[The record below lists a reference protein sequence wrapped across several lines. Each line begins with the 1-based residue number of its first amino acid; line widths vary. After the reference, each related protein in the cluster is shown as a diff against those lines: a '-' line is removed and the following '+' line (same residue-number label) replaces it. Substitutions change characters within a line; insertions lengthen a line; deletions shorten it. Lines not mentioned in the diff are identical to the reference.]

1 MSRAKARLPGRAG
14 APGRKAGRAAPGFA
28 LKLTLAMVLVL
39 TLALSLGGAAL
50 LAGNFSDSL
59 NEAGQQAEAQHLL
72 QCYALES
79 NLLDVAARGETVTDS
94 HLTRYGSTAADYTG
108 GLLTALFHARDDAP
122 EEDAPAMQAVYT
134 SFPWEETP
142 SGREDAYR
150 MRRADG
156 RTYMLFESSVRVS
169 DGPAVTLLTGHDV
182 TSVLAARDRALV
194 RFWEM
199 ELIVLACAGA
209 VIAFLSRWLTR
220 PLARLTEASE
230 SIAAGAYGERTGLT
244 GGDEIGALSR
254 SFDTMAAAVEE
265 KVAALELSVRQRED
279 FMSAFSHELKT
290 PMTAVIGFAETLRS
304 VQCEPDEQRR
314 AADYI
319 YSEARR
325 VEALSQKLLAL
336 MGLSDAPP
344 ALAPLALDEVLAKAR
359 TALVPSIAPVAL
371 DICSAPGV
379 SVMGDGDL
387 LTDLFYNLVWN
398 AVRAKPKDGRV
409 RMEWR
414 RAEDGAAVDVTVRDT
429 GCGIPPE
436 AISRVTEPFF
446 MVDKS
451 RARAGG
457 GSGIGLALCKKI
469 AEIHGGGLKIESV
482 LDEGSAVTVRL
493 RAAKNCQTEEM
504 RI

>member
-1 MSRAKARLPGRAG
+1 
-14 APGRKAGRAAPGFA
+14 
-28 LKLTLAMVLVL
+28 
-39 TLALSLGGAAL
+39 
-50 LAGNFSDSL
+50 
-59 NEAGQQAEAQHLL
+59 
-72 QCYALES
+72 
-79 NLLDVAARGETVTDS
+79 
-94 HLTRYGSTAADYTG
+94 
-108 GLLTALFHARDDAP
+108 
-122 EEDAPAMQAVYT
+122 
-134 SFPWEETP
+134 
-142 SGREDAYR
+142 
-150 MRRADG
+150 
-156 RTYMLFESSVRVS
+156 
-169 DGPAVTLLTGHDV
+169 
-182 TSVLAARDRALV
+182 
-194 RFWEM
+194 
-199 ELIVLACAGA
+199 
-209 VIAFLSRWLTR
+209 
-220 PLARLTEASE
+220 
-230 SIAAGAYGERTGLT
+230 
-244 GGDEIGALSR
+244 
-254 SFDTMAAAVEE
+254 
-265 KVAALELSVRQRED
+265 
-279 FMSAFSHELKT
+279 MSAFSHELKT